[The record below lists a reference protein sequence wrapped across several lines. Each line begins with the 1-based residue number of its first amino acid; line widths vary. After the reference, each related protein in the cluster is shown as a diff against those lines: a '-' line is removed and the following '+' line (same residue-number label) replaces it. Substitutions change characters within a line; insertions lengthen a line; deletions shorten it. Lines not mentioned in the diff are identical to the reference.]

1 MMLQRN
7 LASIVAGIMAL
18 AMIALL
24 VTGLY
29 SLVSEVT
36 SALAEALG
44 T

>member
-24 VTGLY
+24 VTGLHG
-29 SLVSEVT
+29 LVSEVT
-36 SALAEALG
+36 SVLAEALG